1 MFSQQHAIDRPHYL
15 PYLFRPRRYLL
26 SFSQVLPT
34 LTRTRDSRHTA
45 HPSPHLILPVNV
57 HFRATAS
64 APVLRQQ
71 KFKISSRFKLWQVE
85 KLLRNMLKMTDRD
98 SLFLYVDSA
107 FAPQKDVDMK
117 TLHKVR
123 RGAFGR
129 QGMGYEWGSGDCCP
143 WRWSGRRQEGRVV
156 ATST

>member
-1 MFSQQHAIDRPHYL
+1 M
-15 PYLFRPRRYLL
+15 
-26 SFSQVLPT
+26 
-34 LTRTRDSRHTA
+34 
-45 HPSPHLILPVNV
+45 NV

-107 FAPQKDVDMK
+107 FSPQKDVDMK
-117 TLHKVR
+117 TLHQVR
-123 RGAFGR
+123 RGAW
-129 QGMGYEWGSGDCCP
+129 GMRGVG
-143 WRWSGRRQEGRVV
+143 
-156 ATST
+156 